1 MRIIEHPILDI
12 PKDRKKIIITVDGK
26 EVCALEGETIASA
39 MYASGIKVHRTTAKY
54 NEPRGIFCNKGRCT
68 DCIMK
73 VDGRP
78 NVRTCVTLVSEAM
91 IVETLKGQGKWEDLY
106 E

>member
-12 PKDRKKIIITVDGK
+12 PKDRKKVTLVVDGR
-26 EVCALEGETIASA
+26 EVHALEGETIASA
-39 MYASGIKVHRTTAKY
+39 LYASGIKVHRTTAKFG
-54 NEPRGIFCNKGRCT
+54 EARGIFCNKGRCT

-78 NVRTCVTLVSEAM
+78 NVRTCVTTVIEGM
-91 IVETLKGQGKWEDLY
+91 IVETLKGQGEWEDLY